1 MSERVINL
9 DVDIEDSDEER
20 VAHFDG
26 AVDVFTAGTVARR
39 VFTGLPHDA
48 RRVVIDL
55 RRVQFMDSA
64 GLSAVVRLAERAK
77 RHAIDMRA
85 QIGQASHL
93 NPTVRAML
101 RRVVVCLDDPE
112 ADQPAPEDS
121 TADTAPLAAD

>member
-9 DVDIEDSDEER
+9 DVEIEDSDEER
-20 VAHFDG
+20 VAHLDG

-55 RRVQFMDSA
+55 RGVQFMDSA

-77 RHAIDMRA
+77 RHAVDMRA
-85 QIGQASHL
+85 QIGQASRL

-101 RRVVVCLDDPE
+101 RRVVVCLDDTDV
-112 ADQPAPEDS
+112 DQP
-121 TADTAPLAAD
+121 TATDAAVPRAAD